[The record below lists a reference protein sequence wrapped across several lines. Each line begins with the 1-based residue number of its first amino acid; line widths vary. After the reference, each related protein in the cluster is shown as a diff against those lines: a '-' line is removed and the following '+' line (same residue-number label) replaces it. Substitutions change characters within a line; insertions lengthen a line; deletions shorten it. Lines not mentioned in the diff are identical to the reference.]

1 VTVFR
6 RRNRKRDEDTAASS
20 EQAPGQQAV
29 DTAPAE
35 QPGAGRQGGPWDVA
49 DVPADEAERIDLGA
63 LRVPALEGTELRL
76 EADEDGQITSVLL
89 VTEGSGVAIGAFAAP
104 RNEGIW
110 DEVRGE
116 IRDAVRGEGGVPRE
130 VEGPHGT
137 ELHTEVDT
145 PDGRQ
150 ALRFVGY
157 DGPRWFLRGVFSG
170 AAALDLDAAPVLSE
184 ALLGVVV
191 VRGGD
196 PMPVRDPL
204 PLRLPREVLES
215 QHAADE
221 QSPEAPTLPERGPE
235 ITETR

>member
-6 RRNRKRDEDTAASS
+6 RRNRKRDEDAAASGAQAP
-20 EQAPGQQAV
+20 EQADDAALVEQQ
-29 DTAPAE
+29 D
-35 QPGAGRQGGPWDVA
+35 AGRRGGPWDAA
-49 DVPADEAERIDLGA
+49 DVPADEIERVDLGA

-110 DEVRGE
+110 DEVRAD
-116 IRDAVRGEGGVPRE
+116 IRDAVRGEGGDPRE
-130 VEGPHGT
+130 LEGPHGI

-145 PDGRQ
+145 PEGRQ
-150 ALRFVGY
+150 TLRFVGY

-170 AAALDLDAAPVLSE
+170 TAAKDLDAAPVLSE
-184 ALLGVVV
+184 ALRGIVV

-204 PLRLPREVLES
+204 ALRLPREALES
-215 QHAADE
+215 PPAAE
-221 QSPEAPTLPERGPE
+221 GQEPEAPTLPERGPE